1 MEIENQIRK
10 MIAET
15 LKVDEDKVIDS
26 AHFAD
31 DLGADSL
38 DSVELVMA
46 LEEEFISE
54 WASGFPDVEAG
65 KVQTVGDVIKYI
77 TTIKNNRK

>member
-10 MIAET
+10 VIAET
-15 LKVDEDKVIDS
+15 LSVDQDKVIDS

-38 DSVELVMA
+38 DTVELVMA
-46 LEEEFISE
+46 LEEQFLSD

-65 KVQTVGDVIKYI
+65 KVQTVGDVIQYI
-77 TTIKNNRK
+77 TTVKKKS

>member
-1 MEIENQIRK
+1 LLRLSAWIK
-10 MIAET
+10 
-15 LKVDEDKVIDS
+15 DKVIDS

-38 DSVELVMA
+38 DTVELVMA
-46 LEEEFISE
+46 LEEQFLSD

-65 KVQTVGDVIKYI
+65 KVQTVGDVIQYI
-77 TTIKNNRK
+77 TTVKKKS

>member
-10 MIAET
+10 VIAET
-15 LKVDEDKVIDS
+15 LNVTQDSVVDS

-38 DSVELVMA
+38 DTVELVMA
-46 LEEEFISE
+46 LEEQFLSD

-65 KVQTVGDVIKYI
+65 NVQTVGDVIKYI
-77 TTIKNNRK
+77 TTVKSKS

>member
-10 MIAET
+10 VIAET
-15 LKVDEDKVIDS
+15 LNVDQDRVINS

-38 DSVELVMA
+38 DTVELVMA
-46 LEEEFISE
+46 LEEEFISD

-65 KVQTVGDVIKYI
+65 KVQTVGDVIEYI
-77 TTIKNNRK
+77 TTVKNKS

>member
-10 MIAET
+10 VIAET
-15 LKVDEDKVIDS
+15 LNVDQDRVINS

-38 DSVELVMA
+38 DTVELVMA
-46 LEEEFISE
+46 LEEEFISN

-65 KVQTVGDVIKYI
+65 KVQTVGDVIEYI
-77 TTIKNNRK
+77 TTVKNKS